1 MFALLLILNHLLFR
15 TPTVA
20 PTKIYVDHHQQ
31 LIYYVIND
39 TLYASGWTSDQKT
52 RVIGGISEEL
62 TSKYTTVFLQSD
74 IYFLEN
80 LGGGVLKFI
89 NGDTIKIDNSY
100 THRNQIL
107 SSTFLYEGRV
117 YKFGG
122 YGFFDARNFFTIY
135 DFNSNEWES
144 LEVRG
149 DQQPVGLFDG
159 KYFIHNN
166 TFYFLGGMT
175 VDKKNRR
182 KFIPNKEIW
191 SFSLKDY
198 TWKKIGEF
206 KVFDQLLWANSDF
219 VIDETFYFSSQNK
232 LFGFN
237 VLEKKIIE
245 YEPLPYGDKLFP
257 QSPIYVHGDS
267 IHYFTHSIHNDKKV
281 NLLSLNT
288 SDLVIKNESNI
299 LVETKE
305 YWTIF
310 YASIF
315 VLFSLV
321 YVMYLIKK
329 YKLNTKTL
337 IIQGSTLKYKR
348 KKITLDDIERKVLEL
363 FVDSKV
369 LIEEI
374 LPLFDETEV
383 TYSQKLRLKDEIINS
398 LNNKILVLTSISG
411 KHIVQERSKKDK
423 RLREYVCTFKVIISD

>member
-1 MFALLLILNHLLFR
+1 MLALLLLLNLSLFQE
-15 TPTVA
+15 PQGL
-20 PTKIYVDHHQQ
+20 PSKIYVDQKQQ
-31 LIYYVIND
+31 LTYYVIND
-39 TLYASGWTSDQKT
+39 TLYST
-52 RVIGGISEEL
+52 RWVGNPKAKMIGGVSEEL
-62 TSKYTTVFLQSD
+62 TSKYSPVFINSE

-80 LGGGVLKFI
+80 LGGGVIRFI
-89 NGDTIKIDNSY
+89 DGDTLKIDNSY

-122 YGFFDARNFFTIY
+122 YGFFDARNFFTTY

-144 LEVRG
+144 LEVHG

-166 TFYFLGGMT
+166 TFYYLGGMT
-175 VDKKNRR
+175 VDQKNRR
-182 KFIPNKEIW
+182 NFIPNKEIW
-191 SFSLKDY
+191 SFSLIDY

-206 KVFDQLLWANSDF
+206 RVFDQLLWANSDF
-219 VIDETFYFSSQNK
+219 VLGETFYFSSQNK
-232 LFGFN
+232 LYGFN
-237 VLEKKIIE
+237 VLENRIIE

-257 QSPIYVHGDS
+257 QSPIYIHGDS

-305 YWTIF
+305 YWTIL

-315 VLFSLV
+315 VLFSV
-321 YVMYLIKK
+321 FFVMYFIKK

-348 KKITLDDIERKVLEL
+348 KKIILDDIERKVLEL

-398 LNNKILVLTSISG
+398 LNNKILVVTSISG

-423 RLREYVCTFKVIISD
+423 RLREYVCAFKVVKSD